1 MDNSLDAIGIW
12 KFNSGQG
19 KNSLTIQVMVIM
31 ELFMEQPGLKILQ
44 DVWII

>member
-19 KNSLTIQVMVIM
+19 NILFDYSGNGNHGTIYGAM
-31 ELFMEQPGLKILQ
+31 G
-44 DVWII
+44 